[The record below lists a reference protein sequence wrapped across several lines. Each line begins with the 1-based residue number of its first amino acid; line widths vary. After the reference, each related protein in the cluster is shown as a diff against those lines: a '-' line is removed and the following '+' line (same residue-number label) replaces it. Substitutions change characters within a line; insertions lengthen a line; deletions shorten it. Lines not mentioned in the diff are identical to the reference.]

1 MTLRPN
7 KGEGRVAKTAGR
19 YEIEAQKDAIADL
32 FLSPVSPFPAP
43 TWSPV
48 SPVSPV
54 SPAHFFFPGGPIRND
69 GKELIYFLLVMTI
82 YGGIR

>member
-19 YEIEAQKDAIADL
+19 YEIDAQKDAIADL
-32 FLSPVSPFPAP
+32 FL
-43 TWSPV
+43 